1 MKIIENFLPPSL
13 FENIKPELLGS
24 NFPWYFNDS
33 ITYNKPTGNDFQ
45 FTHIFYRD
53 QKQQSNFYS
62 LVHSFLYVAE
72 LKLKENIKGI
82 VRIKANLNSQNSLI
96 NPVDNIHQDMT
107 ADGNFMSLLYYVM
120 DSDGDTL
127 FFDDDK
133 KTVVDRITPQENK
146 AVWFDSKMWHASS
159 PPIENKRRVVINF
172 ILEVE

>member
-1 MKIIENFLPPSL
+1 
-13 FENIKPELLGS
+13 
-24 NFPWYFNDS
+24 
-33 ITYNKPTGNDFQ
+33 
-45 FTHIFYRD
+45 
-53 QKQQSNFYS
+53 
-62 LVHSFLYVAE
+62 LYVAE
-72 LKLKENIKGI
+72 LKLKEKIKGI
-82 VRIKANLNSQNSLI
+82 VRIKANLNSQNSLT
-96 NPVDNIHQDMT
+96 NPVDNIHQDII

-146 AVWFDSKMWHASS
+146 AVWFDSKTWHCSS